1 MSDSPPTV
9 RLDQFLQLAGVAGT
23 GGQAKVLIQSGAVTV
38 DGAVETRRR
47 KQLSPGAVVGVGGE
61 TFEIAGPEEPPART
75 AEPGCPG
82 APATGQ

>member
-1 MSDSPPTV
+1 MPDPPPTV

-23 GGQAKVLIQSGAVTV
+23 GGQAKVMIQSGAVTV

-61 TFEIAGPEEPPART
+61 TFEIAAEEP
-75 AEPGCPG
+75 
-82 APATGQ
+82 TGDESPT